1 MLKKIAGALS
11 AIALSAGSA
20 VAAPG
25 YYVNVENNAGWTGSD
40 SVGNATDF
48 HIGADGMLGESF
60 AWYGQLGPQLQVP
73 NGGDTDVV
81 LSGKIGGSLPITDSP
96 LHMWKRPSSLMTMQ
110 TLTEPSSVSP
120 PASTDN

>member
-11 AIALSAGSA
+11 AIALSAGAA

-25 YYVNVENNAGWTGSD
+25 YYVNVENNAGWNGSQ
-40 SVGNATDF
+40 SAGNNTDF
-48 HIGADGMLGESF
+48 HIGADGTLGESF

-81 LSGKIGGSLPITDSP
+81 LSGKIGGSLPISDSTSAYVEASFVTDDDANAYGTK
-96 LHMWKRPSSLMTMQ
+96 LGFTTRF
-110 TLTEPSSVSP
+110 
-120 PASTDN
+120 N

>member
-11 AIALSAGSA
+11 AIALGAGSA

-25 YYVNVENNAGWTGSD
+25 YYVNVENNAGWIGSD

-48 HIGADGMLGESF
+48 AIGVDGMLGESF

-81 LSGKIGGSLPITDSP
+81 LPGKIGGSL
-96 LHMWKRPSSLMTMQ
+96 HH
-110 TLTEPSSVSP
+110 
-120 PASTDN
+120 

>member
-25 YYVNVENNAGWTGSD
+25 YYINVENNAGWAGSN
-40 SVGNATDF
+40 SLGNATDF

-81 LSGKIGGSLPITDSP
+81 LSGKIGGSLPITEST
-96 LHMWKRPSSLMTMQ
+96 SAYV
-110 TLTEPSSVSP
+110 E
-120 PASTDN
+120 ASFVTGDDANAYGTKLGFTTRIN

>member
-1 MLKKIAGALS
+1 MLKKIAGALG
-11 AIALSAGSA
+11 AIALSAGAA

-40 SVGNATDF
+40 SAGNATDF

-81 LSGKIGGSLPITDSP
+81 LSGKIGGSLPISDSTSAYVEASFVTDDDANAYGTK
-96 LHMWKRPSSLMTMQ
+96 LGFTTRF
-110 TLTEPSSVSP
+110 
-120 PASTDN
+120 N

>member
-11 AIALSAGSA
+11 AIALSAGAA

-40 SVGNATDF
+40 SAGNATDF

-81 LSGKIGGSLPITDSP
+81 LSGKIGGSLPITDST
-96 LHMWKRPSSLMTMQ
+96 SAYV
-110 TLTEPSSVSP
+110 E
-120 PASTDN
+120 ASFVTDDDANAYGTKLGFTTRFN

>member
-1 MLKKIAGALS
+1 MLKKIAGALG

-25 YYVNVENNAGWTGSD
+25 FYVNVENNAGWAGSN
-40 SVGNATDF
+40 SLGNATDF

-81 LSGKIGGSLPITDSP
+81 LSGKIGGSLPITDST
-96 LHMWKRPSSLMTMQ
+96 SAYV
-110 TLTEPSSVSP
+110 E
-120 PASTDN
+120 ASFVTDDDANAYGTKLGFTTRFN